1 MVIINSLPN
10 KNTLLKYARYRY
22 INKCALLCILLGL
35 SYTLQ
40 AKKREPFTCDFP
52 RSSSHKVYNW
62 ANTDGEKY
70 YADKKYRLS
79 LNGVYAYRYGINTEY
94 LLNSILKDLG
104 NQSKHCFGFTADAHM
119 ALNKSRRIYVGFYY
133 SRMQSNASVEN
144 TTFIAKPNLAT
155 YSGTAYLQTNIN
167 VLGISGMLAVARK
180 KDKHC
185 FYFTFGLNSIQYY
198 EDFRVG
204 DYYATAKQNAMGT
217 TLGFKYDKRLNR
229 NWALNMGLAID
240 RGIITNI
247 LTIENGIP
255 GSYSYNE
262 ANAINLARLSCS
274 VGLSCYLGRK
284 KNEKKIL

>member
-1 MVIINSLPN
+1 MAI
-10 KNTLLKYARYRY
+10 TKY
-22 INKCALLCILLGL
+22 CLLCLLLAL

-40 AKKREPFTCDFP
+40 AKKVAPFASDFP
-52 RSSSHKVYNW
+52 RNSSPKVYNL

-79 LNGVYAYRYGINTEY
+79 FNGVYAYRYGINTEY
-94 LLNSILKDLG
+94 LINSIVKDLG

-119 ALNKSRRIYVGFYY
+119 ALNKSRRIYVGFHY
-133 SRMQSNASVEN
+133 SRIQSNASVDN
-144 TTFIAKPNLAT
+144 TTFVSKRNFAT
-155 YSGTAYLQTNIN
+155 YSGTTYLQTNIN
-167 VLGISGMLAVARK
+167 IFGLSGMLAVARK

-185 FYFTFGLNSIQYY
+185 FYFTYSLNIIKYY

-204 DYYATAKQNAMGT
+204 DYYATAMQNELGST
-217 TLGFKYDKRLNR
+217 VGFKYDKRLNR
-229 NWALNMGLAID
+229 NWALNMGLALD
-240 RGIITNI
+240 RGIVTNV
-247 LTIENGIP
+247 LTNENGIE

-262 ANAINLARLSCS
+262 ASPINLARLSCS

>member
-1 MVIINSLPN
+1 MAITKYHFLC
-10 KNTLLKYARYRY
+10 LLLA
-22 INKCALLCILLGL
+22 L

-40 AKKREPFTCDFP
+40 AKKGVPFAHELP
-52 RSSSHKVYNW
+52 SSCVRKEYNL

-79 LNGVYAYRYGINTEY
+79 FNGVYAYRYGINTEY
-94 LLNSILKDLG
+94 LLNSIVKDLG

-119 ALNKSRRIYVGFYY
+119 ALNKSRRIYIGFHY
-133 SRMQSNASVEN
+133 SRIQSNASVDN
-144 TTFIAKPNLAT
+144 TTFVSKQNLAT
-155 YSGTAYLQTNIN
+155 YSGTTYLQTNIN
-167 VLGISGMLAVARK
+167 IFGLSGMLAVARK

-185 FYFTFGLNSIQYY
+185 FYFTYSLNIIKYY

-204 DYYATAKQNAMGT
+204 GYYATAMQNELGST
-217 TLGFKYDKRLNR
+217 VGFKYDKRLNR
-229 NWALNMGLAID
+229 NWALNMGLALD
-240 RGIITNI
+240 RGIVTNV
-247 LTIENGIP
+247 LTNENGIE

-262 ANAINLARLSCS
+262 ASPINLARLSFS